1 MTESNNTESNNFE
14 TKARETLSEIYEKIK
29 DLEAQAKK
37 VRADLDEKL
46 DEQMS
51 DLKSKDSKVYQTLE
65 DAKHASTAAF
75 YDIRQGVEKAS
86 EALRE
91 ALKKASYHFK

>member
-1 MTESNNTESNNFE
+1 MSQSNNFE
-14 TKARETLSEIYEKIK
+14 AKAKETLSEIYEKIK
-29 DLEAQAKK
+29 ELEEQAKQ

-46 DEQMS
+46 DEQMNGF
-51 DLKSKDSKVYQTLE
+51 KNKDSKVYQTLE

-86 EALRE
+86 EALRD
-91 ALKKASYHFK
+91 AIKKASYHFK

>member
-1 MTESNNTESNNFE
+1 MTQSDNFE
-14 TKARETLSEIYEKIK
+14 TKARETLSEIYDKIK
-29 DLEAQAKK
+29 ELEDQAKK
-37 VRADLDEKL
+37 VRVDLEEKL
-46 DEQMS
+46 DEQMN
-51 DLKSKDSKVYQTLE
+51 DLKSKDSKVYKTLE
-65 DAKHASTAAF
+65 DAKHSSAAAF

>member
-1 MTESNNTESNNFE
+1 MTQSNNFE
-14 TKARETLSEIYEKIK
+14 TKARQALSEIYDKIK
-29 DLEAQAKK
+29 ELEDQAKK

-46 DEQMS
+46 EEQMS
-51 DLKSKDSKVYQTLE
+51 DMKGKDSKVYQTLE
-65 DAKHASTAAF
+65 DLKFSSTAAF
-75 YDIRQGVEKAS
+75 HDIRQGMEKAS

>member
-1 MTESNNTESNNFE
+1 MTQSDNFE
-14 TKARETLSEIYEKIK
+14 TKARETLSEIYDKIK
-29 DLEAQAKK
+29 ELEDQAKK
-37 VRADLDEKL
+37 VRVDLEEKL
-46 DEQMS
+46 DEQMN
-51 DLKSKDSKVYQTLE
+51 DLKSKDSKVYKTLE
-65 DAKHASTAAF
+65 DAKHSSTAAF

>member
-1 MTESNNTESNNFE
+1 MTQSDNFE

-29 DLEAQAKK
+29 DLEEQAKT
-37 VRADLDEKL
+37 VRADLEEKL
-46 DEQMS
+46 DEQMN
-51 DLKSKDSKVYQTLE
+51 DWKSKDAKVYQTLN
-65 DAKHASTAAF
+65 DAKHSSTAAF

>member
-1 MTESNNTESNNFE
+1 F
-14 TKARETLSEIYEKIK
+14 EKIK
-29 DLEAQAKK
+29 ELEDQAKQIR
-37 VRADLDEKL
+37 VDLDKKF

-51 DLKSKDSKVYQTLE
+51 DLKNKDSKVYQTLD

>member
-1 MTESNNTESNNFE
+1 MAQSNNFE
-14 TKARETLSEIYEKIK
+14 NKAREALSEIFEKIK
-29 DLEAQAKK
+29 ELEDQAKQIR
-37 VRADLDEKL
+37 VDLDKKF

-51 DLKSKDSKVYQTLE
+51 DLKNKDSKVYQTLD

-75 YDIRQGVEKAS
+75 YDIRHGIEKAS